1 MELMVDTMTSP
12 IGVVRIISDG
22 ESLRALDFE
31 DYDSRMRQLL
41 QRYYGEV
48 SFCDQ
53 KDPAGATARVKAYF
67 DGDIDAITEIK
78 VAMTGSAFQQ
88 QVWQMLRNIPAG
100 NTWSYGQLAKA
111 IGKPSASRAVGLA
124 NGNNPIAIV
133 VPCHRV
139 IGADGSLTGYG
150 GGMARKQ
157 WLLEHEGAR
166 SQRQLSF

>member
-22 ESLRALDFE
+22 ENLRALDFE
-31 DYDSRMRQLL
+31 DYESRMHQLL
-41 QRYYGEV
+41 QRHYGEV
-48 SFCDQ
+48 SFRD
-53 KDPAGATARVKAYF
+53 KKNPADATAILKAYF
-67 DGDIDAITEIK
+67 DGDIDAISRIE
-78 VAMTGSAFQQ
+78 VANNGSAFQQ
-88 QVWQMLRNIPAG
+88 QVWQMLRKIPAG
-100 NTWSYGQLAKA
+100 KTWSYGQLATA
-111 IGKPSASRAVGLA
+111 IGKPGAARAVGLA

-157 WLLEHEGAR
+157 WLLEHEGAL